1 MDVCSLKRCPNCNS
15 SNIRRYTLSFG
26 SEEPKKYVQCLV
38 CAWRKEMKRTA
49 PPKHYD
55 QEIQPWDVIDAW
67 RLDFWEGNAVKY
79 ICRAGKKENNSAVDD
94 YNKAITYLQ
103 ECIRRAQD
111 G

>member
-1 MDVCSLKRCPNCNS
+1 MKKCPKCNCSKLRKYS
-15 SNIRRYTLSFG
+15 VSFG
-26 SEEPKKYVQCLV
+26 NNPLKKYVQCLE
-38 CAWRKEMKRTA
+38 CAWSFELKRSK
-49 PPKHYD
+49 PPEHYD